1 MSRKIAQK
9 ERKASKNLLRMGA
22 SYGGDFLWN
31 VKIPERRSL
40 AQRTRLISRVRKNHK
55 ASSKVMDAPVEAPK

>member
-9 ERKASKNLLRMGA
+9 ERKASKNLLRMGT

-31 VKIPERRSL
+31 VKISARRSL
-40 AQRTRLISRVRKNHK
+40 AQRTRLISRVRKNHR